1 MTDYQSAH
9 FPPPESTPFQP
20 TEQTKPQQHPEVTK
34 RCNDYIYV
42 KLKVIAN
49 APISA
54 EEKTALAALV
64 NKSVVKLMQ
73 KEMPEVEKGL
83 TKLDQQIWGYRK
95 VNMYIIAR
103 IKEINQLDFT
113 EDQKT
118 VMAQKLIEG
127 GSAILRDIKEGH
139 LVSIDDI
146 TKKIAAA
153 DKAIANPEEANRPI
167 RHSPRSETT
176 QLHTLEA
183 VRKHDKQL
191 DPQAEKLTNQH
202 ATMALNMLRRI
213 SMSPENRL
221 LLSKLI
227 QEQVV
232 NLRHQYRHNAIDLQG
247 YEAGLKAI
255 KDSVIPLAKD
265 LKIFDQLQ
273 KAIQGFTE
281 SHYLRENLAISVDHS
296 LHEIR
301 EAFFPTK
308 ESVAYLIQAAK
319 KESEFVVRVHDF
331 ITNREED
338 FAAFEKDLF
347 QFIQSSP
354 ISPEKKEELYEMYDR
369 GIAKLIEL
377 AGEGKDD
384 IALEIHLVTLTSQ
397 IYAKIDTYMEKG

>member
-54 EEKTALAALV
+54 EEKTALSALV
-64 NKSVVKLMQ
+64 KKSVVKLMQ
-73 KEMPEVEKGL
+73 KELPEVEKGL

-354 ISPEKKEELYEMYDR
+354 ISQEKKDELYEMYDR

-384 IALEIHLVTLTSQ
+384 IALEMHLVALTSQ